1 MENHNRDILC
11 EENSLFSIKGKQK
24 TCETFYIIE
33 NGVTRE
39 SSLDLWITLKHG
51 MSKYVICAH
60 AHVCACVY
68 VGVSFLLAIICSSS
82 LP

>member
-11 EENSLFSIKGKQK
+11 EESSLFSIKGKQK

-33 NGVTRE
+33 NGVTGE

-51 MSKYVICAH
+51 MSKYVMFAY
-60 AHVCACVY
+60 AHVWACVY